1 MKIKK
6 IFNHK
11 MAQYLVNKGH
21 TVVGTGTGTRG
32 DRCYLF
38 KETKELL
45 KDFTTKSHEI
55 RDSRI

>member
-1 MKIKK
+1 MKTKP

-11 MAQYLVNKGH
+11 LAQYLVSKGH
-21 TVVGTGTGTRG
+21 TIIRMGTGTRG
-32 DRCYLF
+32 DKCYLF